1 VTFERVN
8 DRIARIAIPLTFFS
22 VPVNV
27 HVVLA
32 ERPLLIDC
40 GPRTD
45 DARGLLVAGLA
56 ALSLRFEDVSDVI
69 VTHHHIDHGGLLS
82 ELVAKGARGWAH
94 EDDLENVL
102 DVSHS
107 ITQRIDDYRMLGESW
122 GFSDELGAKVYR
134 HLEYFLEL
142 GGLTPREKVTGI
154 AGESVDLAIP
164 GTSLRA
170 IHVPG
175 HSEGQI
181 VLHER
186 DANVLFSAD
195 HVLERVTPNPQ
206 VYVPPYRGRTT
217 GLEDYVASLEALRFL
232 PRDIL
237 VCPGHGAPFRGLH
250 ARIDA
255 ILVHHAE
262 RAEAI
267 LRLVERKP
275 KATVLD
281 LAREVWPSLATRDVS
296 LACREVDGPR
306 DKHEKRGRVR
316 RELEGKRLLFGR
328 AA

>member
-8 DRIARIAIPLTFFS
+8 DRVARIAIPLTFFS

-32 ERPLLIDC
+32 ERPLLVDC
-40 GPRTD
+40 GPRTE
-45 DARGLLVAGLA
+45 DARALLVAGLA
-56 ALSLRFEDVSDVI
+56 NLELHLRDVSDVI

-82 ELVAKGARGWAH
+82 ELVEHGARGWAH
-94 EDDLENVL
+94 EDDLESVL

-107 ITQRIDDYRMLGESW
+107 ITQRIDDYRTLGESW

-134 HLEYFLEL
+134 HLEYFLDL
-142 GGLTPREKVTGI
+142 GGLTPRDKVSAI

-186 DANVLFSAD
+186 DANILFSAD

-237 VCPGHGAPFRGLH
+237 VCPGHGPPFRGLH
-250 ARIDA
+250 ERIDA
-255 ILVHHAE
+255 ILRHHAE

-267 LRLVERKP
+267 LVLVEKKS

-281 LAREVWPSLATRDVS
+281 LARDVWPSLATRDVT
-296 LACREVDGPR
+296 LACREVHG
-306 DKHEKRGRVR
+306 HLEMLEKRGLVR
-316 RELEGKRLLFGR
+316 RELEGKKLLFER
-328 AA
+328 TA